1 MHSDDLLERLAAIVG
16 ADAVSSSAPDRVTYS
31 VDMWPRLQIAKAR
44 GQVSLHPPDC
54 VVWPS
59 STEQVSA
66 ILALCNKRG
75 VPIVAYGAGSG
86 VCGGTV
92 PVEGGVVV
100 DLRRMDQI
108 HRVDPDGLTVDLGP
122 GVVGHLLEQVLAERG
137 LTLGHFPSSILCST
151 VGGWVAAR
159 SAGQMS
165 SMYGKIEDMVIGLE
179 VVLPSGEVLRC
190 GELGPLEAG
199 VDWTSIFVGS
209 EGTLGVITRVLLR
222 LHPAPALRMFH
233 GFRFRSVGDGLEAMR
248 RLMQAGLEPSVLR
261 LYDPFDTLIAGSKG
275 ASAGRDETRG
285 IDTLLR
291 FLRPAPDP
299 KPADPAGPQQGAATD
314 APPPPVGLR
323 GRLQAELRRRLGPL
337 RHGLQTEALH
347 AALTHPT
354 LLNRVANLVPVGAR
368 LVLGFEGPQDL
379 VQTRMAT
386 AIDILGASG
395 AQDEGIEPGDHWYA
409 HRYDVSFKQSKVFY
423 AGAFSDTMEV
433 ACPWSRVEAVYD
445 AVRARVGRQGFIMAH
460 FSHAYREGCSIYFTF
475 AGFRQDAEDAE
486 LLYDR
491 IWAVAQKA
499 ASEEGATLSHHH
511 GVGLSKRALMAEEH
525 GDGERIFAALKR
537 TFDPNGIMNPGKLFT
552 GRYYKG
558 RRSGTAG

>member
-1 MHSDDLLERLAAIVG
+1 MHTDELASRLADIVG
-16 ADAVSSSAPDRVTYS
+16 PDAVSRSAPDRITYS

-44 GQVSLHPPDC
+44 GQVQVSPPDC

-59 STEQVSA
+59 TVEQVSA
-66 ILALCNKRG
+66 VLALCNEGG
-75 VPIVAYGAGSG
+75 VPVVPYGAGSG

-100 DLRRMDQI
+100 DVRRLDRV
-108 HRVDPDGLTVDLGP
+108 HRIDADGLTADVGP
-122 GVVGHLLEQVLAERG
+122 GLVGHLLEQALAEQG

-165 SMYGKIEDMVIGLE
+165 SLYGKIEDMVVGLE
-179 VVLPSGEVLRC
+179 VVLPSGELLRT
-190 GELGPLEAG
+190 GELGPYESG
-199 VDWTSIFVGS
+199 VDWTPIFVGS

-222 LHPAPALRMFH
+222 LHPAPSTRLFH

-261 LYDPFDTLIAGSKG
+261 LYDPFDTLIAGGKG
-275 ASAGRDETRG
+275 APRDETRG
-285 IDTLLR
+285 VDALLK
-291 FLRPAPDP
+291 FLRPSGEEKAPEA
-299 KPADPAGPQQGAATD
+299 PAT
-314 APPPPVGLR
+314 GLR
-323 GRLQAELRRRLGPL
+323 GRVGAELSRRLGPL
-337 RHGLQTEALH
+337 RRGLQTEALH

-368 LVLGFEGPQDL
+368 LVVGFEGPVDL
-379 VQTRMAT
+379 ARTRMDT
-386 AIDILGASG
+386 ALQILDASG
-395 AQDEGIEPGDHWYA
+395 GQDEGAGPGEHWYA

-445 AVRARVGRQGFIMAH
+445 AVRARVGKHGFIMAH

-475 AGFRQDAEDAE
+475 AGFRSDLEDAE

-491 IWAVAQKA
+491 IWSVAQRA

-525 GDGERIFAALKR
+525 GDGDRIFAALKR